1 MFLAQSASPF
11 WSAPS
16 GSGELWVK
24 ILIGLG
30 IGVALI
36 FGLLKAPTRARG
48 PITAA
53 FIFVAGAFW
62 VLAFLW
68 PKPAF
73 RGPNDVPDGFVEGV
87 GFWIG
92 DAVPIV
98 NDFTNIL
105 VAFIL
110 GLGIF
115 SLARIHVRRL
125 FKMQTDWPYSLVLLI
140 AMLSMIGFGYAAF
153 YMSTDMF
160 TTNAPQGFD
169 ISTTLAYAGKD
180 FLFDGMLQEMEAGM
194 FSIIAF
200 FILSAAYRA
209 FRIRSIESTI
219 LLCAALLMILS
230 LLGALVMGIDK
241 AIDGMTGSEPGNF
254 LNNLKLSSMA
264 GWVRDNIQTPSI
276 RAMDFGIGLGTLA
289 MGLRLWLSLEK
300 AGGTN

>member
-1 MFLAQSASPF
+1 MYFGQALNMWNAPAGSSALWLKTAMGLA
-11 WSAPS
+11 
-16 GSGELWVK
+16 
-24 ILIGLG
+24 

-36 FGLLKAPTRARG
+36 FALIKAPTRARG

-62 VLAFLW
+62 VVAFLW

-73 RGPNDVPDGFVEGV
+73 RGPNDLPDGFVENV
-87 GFWIG
+87 GFWIS

-125 FKMQTDWPYSLVLLI
+125 FKMQPDWPYSLVLLI
-140 AMLSMIGFGYAAF
+140 SMIAMIGFGYATF
-153 YMSTDMF
+153 YMTMDMY
-160 TTNAPQGFD
+160 TQNAPATFD
-169 ISTTLAYAGKD
+169 ITTTLAYAGKD

-219 LLCAALLMILS
+219 LLAAALLMILS
-230 LLGALVMGIDK
+230 LLGALVMGIDNGINS
-241 AIDGMTGSEPGNF
+241 ATGGDVNNF
-254 LNNLKLSSMA
+254 LNNLKLSALS

-300 AGGTN
+300 TGGTS